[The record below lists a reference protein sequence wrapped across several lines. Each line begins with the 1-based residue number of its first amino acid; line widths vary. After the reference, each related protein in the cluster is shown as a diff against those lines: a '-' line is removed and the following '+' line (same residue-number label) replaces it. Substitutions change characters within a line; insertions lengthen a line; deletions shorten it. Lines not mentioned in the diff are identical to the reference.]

1 MLRLFVLLVAAG
13 AAAIWIEPRWVASE
27 RTLVLRVRSADE
39 LVGAVRARSRELG
52 REAAGKLGERL
63 GLPDV
68 ASGKGEAEPAE
79 RISPEEQ
86 RRLDRLIEE
95 KLREE

>member
-1 MLRLFVLLVAAG
+1 MRGNQQLRRAG
-13 AAAIWIEPRWVASE
+13 AI
-27 RTLVLRVRSADE
+27 D
-39 LVGAVRARSRELG
+39 GDAVDMG
-52 REAAGKLGERL
+52 VAGKLGERL